1 MKQFIRCTSFILAM
15 VMVLAAPVFAAETVE
30 PKASDFFMSS
40 SVYLSNVSGTL
51 FTACFDVTGTGMM
64 DAIGANFIKI
74 QRSSDGVNW
83 TTVLT
88 CPKENYLYLVD
99 YNTTTHAA
107 SVRVNVTGGYYY
119 RAYIELYAKKG
130 VNTGTMDCYTS
141 QIYIP
146 AN

>member
-1 MKQFIRCTSFILAM
+1 MKRFLCGTCLILAM
-15 VMVLAAPVFAAETVE
+15 CIVLAIPTYAAEPLN
-30 PKASDFFMSS
+30 PKSSMFFGSS
-40 SVYLSNVSGTL
+40 SVYLSNVSGNS
-51 FTACFDVTGTGMM
+51 FSAWFDVTGIGTM

-107 SVRVNVTGGYYY
+107 SVRVTVTGGYYY

-130 VNTGTMDCYTS
+130 VNTGTMDRYTS
-141 QIYIP
+141 KIYIP